1 MPNSSTTFRMATPTF
16 EEGRVFAPYLD
27 QAAEGFFHFMLG
39 RRAIDIIA
47 TAFTQ
52 PNHDLSYQSVTFVER
67 EKIIVGMISGY
78 TAEQHLRSSDRPLKQ
93 AAGRYNLRMIVVSTL
108 FSPLFRIIDT
118 IVDGDFY
125 LQAMAVDKELRGKG
139 LGTSMMDYIE
149 DCARVGGSTRLSLDV
164 SASNEGARKL
174 YERRGMTVES
184 QWPKHLAIPGIRFF
198 RMVKAL

>member
-52 PNHDLSYQSVTFVER
+52 PNHDLSYQNVTFVER

-118 IVDGDFY
+118 IVD
-125 LQAMAVDKELRGKG
+125 
-139 LGTSMMDYIE
+139 SI
-149 DCARVGGSTRLSLDV
+149 RVCSG
-164 SASNEGARKL
+164 
-174 YERRGMTVES
+174 
-184 QWPKHLAIPGIRFF
+184 HC
-198 RMVKAL
+198 